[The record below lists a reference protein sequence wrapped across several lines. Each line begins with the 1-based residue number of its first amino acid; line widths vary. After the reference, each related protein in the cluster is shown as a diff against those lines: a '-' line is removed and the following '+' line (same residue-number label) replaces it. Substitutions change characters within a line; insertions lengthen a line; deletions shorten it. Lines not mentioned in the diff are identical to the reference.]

1 MYRSGCHD
9 NNKYFITA
17 PHQRRQQQQSTNIN
31 ISMNDSW
38 MAGSQ
43 PAATQQQGRSDDDRI
58 AADVFGTHAKEF
70 EVLLDNTNINALLE
84 QMINEL
90 AAIPEP
96 EKVGVTQALRVNPQ
110 VINDTHM
117 MTIFLYST
125 NFSAPVSYYFIQSLF
140 VIIIMPHISDLA
152 PPSLLLPQ
160 DAARKFVRYWNARY
174 KLFGPDKFCLPMTVR
189 DALKDDSLA
198 LSRGYVQLLPESD
211 TVGRAVCYIDWSNHA
226 PSVGYSEDSMVSE
239 KLLFE

>member
-17 PHQRRQQQQSTNIN
+17 PHQGRQQQQSTNIN

-38 MAGSQ
+38 MAAGSQ
-43 PAATQQQGRSDDDRI
+43 PAAATQQQNDDRI

-70 EVLLDNTNINALLE
+70 EVLLDNTNINAALE

-140 VIIIMPHISDLA
+140 VIIIMPHIS
-152 PPSLLLPQ
+152 
-160 DAARKFVRYWNARY
+160 Y
-174 KLFGPDKFCLPMTVR
+174 K
-189 DALKDDSLA
+189 
-198 LSRGYVQLLPESD
+198 
-211 TVGRAVCYIDWSNHA
+211 
-226 PSVGYSEDSMVSE
+226 
-239 KLLFE
+239 

>member
-1 MYRSGCHD
+1 
-9 NNKYFITA
+9 
-17 PHQRRQQQQSTNIN
+17 
-31 ISMNDSW
+31 

-43 PAATQQQGRSDDDRI
+43 PAAATQQQNDDRI
-58 AADVFGTHAKEF
+58 AADVFGTHATEF
-70 EVLLDNTNINALLE
+70 EVLLDNTNVNALLE

-125 NFSAPVSYYFIQSLF
+125 NFSAPVSYYFIHSLF
-140 VIIIMPHISDLA
+140 VIIHISYKFY
-152 PPSLLLPQ
+152 LPFLILTQ